1 MSATSAATS
10 AATSG
15 TLTDTSSPVLSA
27 APTQAIFVHPYTTVN
42 VKAHVP
48 VTLDMKSANYS
59 KWASFFTALCGKF
72 SLRRHIDGTAAQ
84 PNNPDWDVAECCVR
98 SWIFGTVDDSVLDLA
113 ITDENQTARQLWVA
127 IEALFRTN
135 TASRAVF
142 LLEEFHT
149 LKQGDSTI
157 DEYSQRLKSKAAALR
172 QVGNP
177 ITDSQLVL
185 SLLRGLNPRFDSTAD
200 DIANATV
207 LPPFTRA
214 HELLSLKELRLAN
227 DAKNTA
233 ATALVASTTAC
244 CTSPSCRSS
253 FAGVATGGSS
263 KGGDSGGSGAPKQKG
278 GKGGGKGRR
287 SGGQGGKGNGGPQTG
302 AQGAPQGGQYRPMG
316 PWFCFNPYAPQ
327 GPSGQQAGGFWQG
340 GQGGWTSGHGGWQ
353 GGQGGRIPGLLG
365 ANPQAHTA
373 FAPAQVS
380 TPQMWDQAGLIAAL
394 NQMALQNSNS
404 WVMDSGAT
412 SHMHSSDGIL
422 LSRHPPLIP
431 SSLWAMVRPSRFPV
445 MAAHTYPPT
454 HQIFLFIM
462 FLLSLP

>member
-1 MSATSAATS
+1 MSLSSSSGAARSDASA
-10 AATSG
+10 
-15 TLTDTSSPVLSA
+15 PVLPT
-27 APTQAIFVHPYTTVN
+27 APTQAIVVHPYTTVN

-48 VTLDMKSANYS
+48 VTLDMKSGNYS

-84 PNNPDWDVAECCVR
+84 PDNPDWDVTEGCVR

-157 DEYSQRLKSKAAALR
+157 DEYCQRLKSKAAALR

-227 DAKNTA
+227 DAKNTV

-253 FAGVATGGSS
+253 FAGVATGSSS

-287 SGGQGGKGNGGPQTG
+287 SCGQGGKGTGGPQTG
-302 AQGAPQGGQYRPMG
+302 VLQGTPQGGQYRPMG
-316 PWFCFNPYAPQ
+316 PWVCFNPYAPQ
-327 GPSGQQAGGFWQG
+327 GPTGQQAGGSWQG
-340 GQGGWTSGHGGWQ
+340 GQGGWSSGHGGWQ
-353 GGQGGRIPGLLG
+353 GVQGGRTPGLLG

-422 LSRHPPLIP
+422 LSRHPPLIL
-431 SSLWAMVRPSRFPV
+431 SSPWAMIRPSRFPV

-454 HQIFLFIM
+454 RQIFLFIM
-462 FLLSLP
+462 FLLSLL